1 VTSIGVLPALGLLV
15 GSLIGLNTAVD
26 AWLPASI
33 LLPLV
38 AAALVVWHRRSGLA
52 AVLLL
57 GLGFVSAGAALAAEA
72 RERAIRASVRDLL
85 DREFGGF
92 AIESAGPAARHAPV
106 LSRVRL
112 REDAAARD
120 GYVSIRGDVVALQF
134 RGEWTTVEGG
144 VAVSVNGA
152 AAADRVDDW
161 RAGRTVE
168 APITFRRPARYL
180 NEGVPDF
187 EREQAIDGIALL
199 GTIKSSLLVEVIG
212 TGGFVSERCAD
223 VRRHVRRAIQRWIA
237 PHDAISAAIASAVL
251 IGDRS
256 SLPDETRQSL
266 QIAGTYHV
274 IAISGGNIAILA
286 GAVTALLLIVGIR
299 GRHAAWVAIAVL
311 SGYAF
316 IVTAGPSVWR
326 ATLMAVLYFSAR
338 AIDQRTGV
346 WQTASVAAA
355 LMVVAAPLD
364 VRDAG
369 FVLTFGATLALVEGT
384 RMGASLTPHL
394 GAGRWI
400 VASVLAS
407 LAIEIALLPVSATLF
422 SRVTGAGL
430 VLNLFAVP
438 LMGVVQIA
446 GMVVVLLAGVGEVA
460 GPAGIVAHLAAQA
473 LVSSAEFASFV
484 PWATARVPPP
494 SSVVTIVYYGAAAAI
509 VVSRARVPRAISLA
523 VWGTATLVI
532 TGALDPN
539 GLRPGDRQPML
550 RLTMFDVGQGESILI
565 ETPAGRRMLVDAGGA
580 PFGGSFDIGAR
591 VLAPALW
598 ARGIR
603 RLDTLLVTHG
613 DPDHLG
619 GAADVLAD
627 FTPPELWMG
636 IPVPNH
642 RPTEDLLADA
652 IRLHAVASL
661 RRAGD
666 IKADGSV
673 GMRVLHP
680 PPPDWERR
688 RVRND
693 DSVVMEIVFGDVAV
707 LLTGDIS
714 AQVEREIVPRLT
726 HAPVRVLKVAHHGSR
741 TSSSL
746 ELLAAWRP
754 QIALISA
761 GRGNTFGHPA
771 PEVLERL
778 ATIGATV
785 LRTDLDGQITIETDG
800 QRVRVS
806 TFRGNND
813 EPRR

>member
-1 VTSIGVLPALGLLV
+1 VTSVGLLPALSLLV
-15 GSLIGLNTAVD
+15 GSLLGLSTSVE
-26 AWLPASI
+26 AWLSASI
-33 LLPLV
+33 LVPSGAGAIAMWLRRSER
-38 AAALVVWHRRSGLA
+38 AAL
-52 AVLLL
+52 LLL
-57 GLGFVSAGAALAAEA
+57 TLGFISAGAALAADA
-72 RERAIRASVRDLL
+72 RERALHSSVRDVL

-92 AIESAGPAARHAPV
+92 AIESMGPAGHHEPV
-106 LSRVRL
+106 LSRL
-112 REDAAARD
+112 LLLEDAVPRD
-120 GYVSIRGDVVALQF
+120 GYVSIRSSLIAVWVRNQ
-134 RGEWTTVEGG
+134 WTTVDGG
-144 VAVSVNGA
+144 VAISVNGA
-152 AAADRVDDW
+152 VAADRVDHW

-180 NEGVPDF
+180 NDGVPDF
-187 EREQAIDGIALL
+187 EREQAIGGTTLL
-199 GTIKSSLLVEVIG
+199 GTIKSGLLVEVVEI
-212 TGGFVSERCAD
+212 GGFVSERSAD
-223 VRRHVRRAIQRWIA
+223 VRRHVRRAIDQWIE
-237 PHDAISAAIASAVL
+237 PHDSISAAIASAVL

-256 SLPDETRQSL
+256 SLPDETREAL

-286 GAVTALLLIVGIR
+286 GAITLVLLIVGIR

-316 IVTAGPSVWR
+316 VVTAGPSVWR

-338 AIDQRTGV
+338 TIDQRTGV
-346 WQTASVAAA
+346 WQTASIAAA
-355 LMVVAAPLD
+355 LMVVIAPLD

-369 FVLTFGATLALVEGT
+369 FILTFGATLALVEGS
-384 RMGASLTPHL
+384 RIAASFTPPV
-394 GAGRWI
+394 GVRRWI

-430 VLNLFAVP
+430 VLNLLAVP

-446 GMVVVLLAGVGEVA
+446 GLIVVLLPDVAEVA
-460 GPAGIVAHLAAQA
+460 SPAGIVAHLAAKA
-473 LVSSAEFASFV
+473 LVNSAELVSFARWS
-484 PWATARVPPP
+484 TARVPPP
-494 SSVVTIVYYGAAAAI
+494 SGVVIVAYYGAVTVI
-509 VVSRARVPRAISLA
+509 SLWRARVPRAISLLGWVA
-523 VWGTATLVI
+523 ATLVI
-532 TGALDPN
+532 TGIVDPE
-539 GLRPGDRQPML
+539 LFETHDRQRTL

-627 FTPPELWMG
+627 FTPRDLWLG
-636 IPVPNH
+636 ISVPNH
-642 RPTEDLLADA
+642 RPTEDLLDTAT
-652 IRLHAVASL
+652 RLHIPVSL
-661 RRAGD
+661 RQTGEIATEDDVR
-666 IKADGSV
+666 I
-673 GMRVLHP
+673 RVLHP

-693 DSVVMEIVFGDVAV
+693 DSVVIEIVYGDVAV

-714 AQVEREIVPRLT
+714 AQVEREIIPDLT

-746 ELLAAWRP
+746 ELLSAWRP

-771 PEVLERL
+771 PEVLRRL
-778 ATIGATV
+778 AMIGSTV
-785 LRTDLDGQITIETDG
+785 LRTDLHGQIRFETDG
-800 QRVRVS
+800 THATINRFQ
-806 TFRGNND
+806 
-813 EPRR
+813 E